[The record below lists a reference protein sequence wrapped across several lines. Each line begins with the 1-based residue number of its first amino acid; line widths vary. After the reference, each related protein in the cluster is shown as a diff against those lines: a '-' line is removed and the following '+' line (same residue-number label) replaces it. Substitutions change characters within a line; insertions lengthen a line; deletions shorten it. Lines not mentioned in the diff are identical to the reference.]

1 MTFRHARD
9 GHDGA
14 VRDSTEQKGTGMAE
28 DTTESTTPTED
39 THENTDEQLGEPGVK
54 ALHAERKA
62 RAAAEKHAT
71 QLEQRIKE
79 FEQSQL
85 SDLEKA
91 QTEAREYQEAAA
103 KSAMEAL
110 RWKTAAAFGINDE
123 DAEVFLT
130 GGDEETIVRQ
140 AERLSA
146 LAQKPTSPKPDLSQ
160 GSSGLTKPP
169 TTAEQFADQLSDF

>member
-1 MTFRHARD
+1 
-9 GHDGA
+9 
-14 VRDSTEQKGTGMAE
+14 MAD
-28 DTTESTTPTED
+28 DTTEGTTPTEE
-39 THENTDEQLGEPGVK
+39 TPESTDEQLGEPGVK
-54 ALHAERKA
+54 ALQSERKA
-62 RAAAEKHAT
+62 RAAAEKHAS

-91 QTEAREYQEAAA
+91 QTSAREYQEAAA
-103 KSAMEAL
+103 RSAVEAL
-110 RWKTAAAFGINDE
+110 RWRTAAAHGINDE

-130 GGDEETIVRQ
+130 GSDEETITRQ

-146 LAQKPTSPKPDLSQ
+146 LAQKPSAPKPDLSQ
-160 GSSGLTKPP
+160 GSSGRTAPP